1 MSGSRARHPG
11 FQVAY
16 LMTDEGFGRSFFMTF
31 DLVIAKSKVNC
42 EINAKNL
49 YTDRL
54 KCAPG

>member
-1 MSGSRARHPG
+1 MS
-11 FQVAY
+11 
-16 LMTDEGFGRSFFMTF
+16 LFGRSFFLTF
-31 DLVIAKSKVNC
+31 DRVIAKRQDKC

>member
-1 MSGSRARHPG
+1 
-11 FQVAY
+11 V
-16 LMTDEGFGRSFFMTF
+16 TDERFSRSVYLTF
-31 DLVIAKSKVNC
+31 DRVIAKLKVNC